1 MALERLDTSIEYHYG
16 VIEHLHRYA
25 VSKGICS
32 EKIVLDLASGE
43 GYGSNLLS
51 NYAKEVIGVD
61 ISAGAI
67 KNAKQKYQKKKPF
80 FFRRFCLTHSGPVFF
95 NRCDNKF

>member
-1 MALERLDTSIEYHYG
+1 MALERLDTGIEYHYG

-61 ISAGAI
+61 IPLLFSWC
-67 KNAKQKYQKKKPF
+67 F
-80 FFRRFCLTHSGPVFF
+80 VFIVQVCCYNIPGISNLINPSIF
-95 NRCDNKF
+95 